1 MTHIVYWFDEIWIAA
16 VTRHLGATQLQAFIM
31 SLANY
36 PSNQYWT
43 LLPSWYH
50 LLFLVL
56 IVPATLFGGY
66 LCAR

>member
-1 MTHIVYWFDEIWIAA
+1 VKDDGYVTTAFSRSNGLSHAWFLAF
-16 VTRHLGATQLQAFIM
+16 LQLAFGVVVEV
-31 SLANY
+31 
-36 PSNQYWT
+36 QYWT